1 MIKAVLIDPASG
13 EAISLVAA
21 VQQTTAAVNDSTSAI
36 QVLDND
42 FNTVIGTTADAPI
55 DILEDTT
62 PRTGITLW
70 KGIKNYL
77 QGLYSAVISPG
88 SGLPVNAIVIGAN
101 KINSSTVVVPICDDV
116 GKLYVNAGQVQIV
129 DSNGAGIITDGN
141 GNLIV
146 VKAYNRETVVE
157 STHATSS
164 GDSGTLA
171 NDYGYYAE
179 IIAQLNVTAH
189 TGATG
194 TLDVKFQH
202 SVDGGTT
209 WVDLASFAQ
218 VTTSNGAIYL
228 TMSRWDFT
236 GPVFFGNKLKVVWAL
251 AGVSPDF
258 TFTVDAVFKS

>member
-13 EAISLVAA
+13 EAIS
-21 VQQTTAAVNDSTSAI
+21 
-36 QVLDND
+36 
-42 FNTVIGTTADAPI
+42 IGTDEAGD
-55 DILEDTT
+55 
-62 PRTGITLW
+62 
-70 KGIKNYL
+70 KCIKT
-77 QGLYSAVISPG
+77 
-88 SGLPVNAIVIGAN
+88 IV
-101 KINSSTVVVPICDDV
+101 SST
-116 GKLYVNAGQVQIV
+116 
-129 DSNGAGIITDGN
+129 
-141 GNLIV
+141 
-146 VKAYNRETVVE
+146 AYLRQTPVA

-164 GDSGTLA
+164 GDSGTLST
-171 NDYGYYAE
+171 DYGPYVE

-236 GPVFFGNKLKVVWAL
+236 GPVFFGNKLKVVWTL
-251 AGVSPDF
+251 GGVSPDYVF
-258 TFTVDAVFKS
+258 VVDWICKS